1 VGNPGVRTPLGKL
14 KLKCED
20 NNIMDLQEVVC
31 GIMVWIELAG
41 DTFIWRALVN
51 VVMTLLGSIK
61 WVELLDKLQTG

>member
-1 VGNPGVRTPLGKL
+1 MGNPGVRTPLGKL
-14 KLKCED
+14 ELKCED